1 MDSLRLRMEE
11 SAWPIKASMSFS
23 AGGAGSVFE
32 DWCDGSP
39 LVGVVAVGLVSFDL
53 SVGGDLEG
61 GALAVS
67 FSFFKL
73 CLKGVEEA
81 EVTLLVAA
89 AEVLHGLSFFMEER
103 HEGGEGEGGE
113 GGRSHT

>member
-61 GALAVS
+61 GAL
-67 FSFFKL
+67 
-73 CLKGVEEA
+73 
-81 EVTLLVAA
+81 
-89 AEVLHGLSFFMEER
+89 
-103 HEGGEGEGGE
+103 EGGAF
-113 GGRSHT
+113 